1 MKWSKKYNITLKNVK
16 WTYKVAYNVN
26 IQNYTIPE

>member
-1 MKWSKKYNITLKNVK
+1 MKWSKKYITLKNVK